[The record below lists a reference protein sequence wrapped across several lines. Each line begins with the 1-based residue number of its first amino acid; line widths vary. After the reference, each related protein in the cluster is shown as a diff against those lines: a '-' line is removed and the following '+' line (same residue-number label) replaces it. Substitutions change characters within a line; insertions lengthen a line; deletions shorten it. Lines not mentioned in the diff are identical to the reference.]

1 MAMWPGATGGVGGG
15 WPGITLIRGE
25 GRARLSG
32 VGAAKKKKKT
42 GLEVLFLHY
51 EQYFVLLMVVSAN

>member
-32 VGAAKKKKKT
+32 VGAAKKKKNRT
-42 GLEVLFLHY
+42 RGF
-51 EQYFVLLMVVSAN
+51 VSAL

>member
-32 VGAAKKKKKT
+32 VGAAKNRAR
-42 GLEVLFLHY
+42 G
-51 EQYFVLLMVVSAN
+51 FVSCTRSNILYY

>member
-1 MAMWPGATGGVGGG
+1 MWPGATGGVGGG

-32 VGAAKKKKKT
+32 GGAAKKKKKNRT
-42 GLEVLFLHY
+42 RGF
-51 EQYFVLLMVVSAN
+51 VSAL